1 MQSRE
6 QKQQT
11 ANSSHSILTAIVYT
25 SRSTFG
31 DRFIRLVPRPG
42 ENESTDR
49 VNNNMNDAHDAYRSW
64 LNFFMMMFGVSC
76 SCSLL
81 QRASTVKH
89 LPTQRFNSAG
99 MNPKSTNA
107 P

>member
-6 QKQQT
+6 QKQQ
-11 ANSSHSILTAIVYT
+11 ILTANVYT

-31 DRFIRLVPRPG
+31 NRFIRLVPRPG

-76 SCSLL
+76 MQL
-81 QRASTVKH
+81 QPAAARFYCTVEA
-89 LPTQRFNSAG
+89 LTQRCQ
-99 MNPKSTNA
+99 
-107 P
+107 

>member
-11 ANSSHSILTAIVYT
+11 ANNSSHSILTAIVYT

-42 ENESTDR
+42 ENECTDR

-64 LNFFMMMFGVSC
+64 LNFFMIMFGY
-76 SCSLL
+76 
-81 QRASTVKH
+81 A
-89 LPTQRFNSAG
+89 QRFPEA
-99 MNPKSTNA
+99 
-107 P
+107 

>member
-42 ENESTDR
+42 ENECTDR

-64 LNFFMMMFGVSC
+64 LNFFMMMFGVM
-76 SCSLL
+76 LQL
-81 QRASTVKH
+81 QRC
-89 LPTQRFNSAG
+89 Q
-99 MNPKSTNA
+99 
-107 P
+107 

>member
-6 QKQQT
+6 QKQQ
-11 ANSSHSILTAIVYT
+11 ILTANVYT

-42 ENESTDR
+42 ENECTDR

-64 LNFFMMMFGVSC
+64 LNFFMIIGRYAAALLSSGSTLIGV
-76 SCSLL
+76 
-81 QRASTVKH
+81 
-89 LPTQRFNSAG
+89 NSVG